1 MSLFSYMIDEF
12 PPMDFYYPD
21 IFKYDH
27 EDKNPE
33 GIRDL
38 NWIEEEEEKPRNEKA
53 LLCRQ
58 CLLTITNRSELIE
71 VEGAYEHTFANP
83 QGVVFQIGCFGSVK
97 GCGHVGPA
105 TDEWSWFKGFR
116 WQIALCGMCLTHL
129 GWYYTSKYMNSFHGL
144 ILDRLIDSS

>member
-1 MSLFSYMIDEF
+1 MSFFSYMIDGF
-12 PPMDFYYPD
+12 HPTDFYYPD
-21 IFKYDH
+21 ILKYDQ
-27 EDKNPE
+27 EEKNPE
-33 GIRDL
+33 AIRDL

-83 QGVVFQIGCFGSVK
+83 QGVVFQIGCFGAAK

-105 TDEWSWFKGFR
+105 TEEWSWFKGFR
-116 WQIALCGMCLTHL
+116 WQVALCSICLTHL